1 MTEARNKRVRVSV
14 DVDVL
19 TTVTFDHAARALA
32 APAVRALSHLA
43 PTAYRVTS
51 VAVSNV
57 SDGTIIARFDEQAG
71 EYVRV
76 SVATGEVL
84 P

>member
-1 MTEARNKRVRVSV
+1 MTAARNKRVRVSV

-19 TTVTFDHAARALA
+19 ASVTYDHAARTLA
-32 APAVRALSHLA
+32 APAVHALSHFD
-43 PTAYRVTS
+43 PRSYRVQG

-57 SDGTIIARFDEQAG
+57 STGTVIARWDANGE